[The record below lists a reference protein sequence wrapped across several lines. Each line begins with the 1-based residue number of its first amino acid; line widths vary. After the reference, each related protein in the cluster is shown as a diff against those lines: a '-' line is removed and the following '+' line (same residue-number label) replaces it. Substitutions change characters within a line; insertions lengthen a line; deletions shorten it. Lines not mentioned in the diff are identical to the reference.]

1 MVAGLVRPGRPLA
14 DVGTD
19 HAYLPAA
26 LLQHGVIPFAYCAD
40 LRSGPLQKA
49 AETVARAG
57 VSDRVQLTQSNGL
70 AAFPPGF
77 CQDFVLAGMGGNLM
91 ADILAASPWL
101 REQAAPDAPAY
112 GGELLRNHFVLQP
125 QSHPEDLRAFLYA
138 NGFRIVQEQLCR
150 DDGRLY
156 LALEAESPA
165 APTACTNGSLP
176 SPLAP
181 TSGTSHDR
189 PPVYPAG
196 CYLGELLQSTA
207 PEELKLEYFGHILNR
222 LRKRLYAL
230 TAADEADGSGTHND
244 ERRQLAAVLQTIE
257 EALHG

>member
-14 DVGTD
+14 DIGTD

-26 LLQHGVIPFAYCAD
+26 LLQRGVIPFAYCAD

-57 VSDRVQLTQSNGL
+57 VSDRVQLTQSDGL

-77 CQDFVLAGMGGNLM
+77 CHDFVLAGMGGNLM
-91 ADILAASPWL
+91 ADILAAAPWL
-101 REQAAPDAPAY
+101 REQAAPDAPAC

-125 QSHPEDLRAFLYA
+125 QSHPEDLRAWLYA
-138 NGFRIVQEQLCR
+138 NGFRILQEQLCR

-165 APTACTNGSLP
+165 APPACTNGSLP
-176 SPLAP
+176 SPLTP

-196 CYLGELLQSTA
+196 CYLGELLQSAA
-207 PEELKLEYFGHILNR
+207 PEELKLEYFTHVLNR
-222 LRKRLYAL
+222 LRKRLDAL
-230 TAADEADGSGTHND
+230 TAADRTDGGTHGD

>member
-77 CQDFVLAGMGGNLM
+77 CHDFVLAGMGGNLM
-91 ADILAASPWL
+91 ADILAAAPWL
-101 REQAAPDAPAY
+101 REQDS
-112 GGELLRNHFVLQP
+112 HFVLQP

-156 LALEAESPA
+156 LALEAERPA
-165 APTACTNGSLP
+165 ASTACTNGSLP
-176 SPLAP
+176 SPIAP